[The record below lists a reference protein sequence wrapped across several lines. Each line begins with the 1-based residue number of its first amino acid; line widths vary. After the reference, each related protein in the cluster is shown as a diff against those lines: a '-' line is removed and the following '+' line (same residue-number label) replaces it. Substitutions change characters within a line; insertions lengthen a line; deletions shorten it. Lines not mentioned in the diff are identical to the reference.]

1 MYYLLGGPVD
11 IEAIRYFFQFV
22 NHISNEIE
30 LPETPENRWV
40 IQNYVKVG
48 LEWKLFGQ
56 IMIIRMQG
64 PLYSR

>member
-11 IEAIRYFFQFV
+11 RDNPIFFQFV

-48 LEWKLFGQ
+48 LEWKLFSQ
-56 IMIIRMQG
+56 IMSIRMQG
-64 PLYSR
+64 LSTVY